1 MKVSTNKNKTCKST
15 VLLILTLFSAVCLL
29 GLFSSCKNDDDD
41 SPKEEKKCTVT
52 FLSGDGYWQ
61 NDLTPEIKKTIT
73 VKYGSAI
80 TSEEKPVAP
89 QRKHCDFAGW
99 YEKNG
104 ETVSSIY
111 YNFDLPV
118 TKDLTLVANWKVEE
132 NCHTIRY
139 EVNGGSVVVS
149 ETVEYGECPKKPI
162 NPTKDKKS
170 FVGWYMDKECNVPFV
185 FINPLTTD
193 TTVYARW
200 ADFYGTL
207 EEFNTYVTKN
217 KSSFTSKDGVT
228 CEAYFSDSSATTL
241 SFNDDV
247 KTAFANTKNNFTLD
261 MSGMTKLSGSIERN
275 MIGCV
280 DNNGKYTEDIYK
292 NTSIVKVFFP
302 NGITTI
308 GEYAF
313 CGCKNLKYVQ
323 LPSTSLTKIAK
334 DAFCGCSGLEDSSIV
349 WPKSGRFSIEQGA
362 FGACNGLTKFII
374 PGLVDYI
381 ANGVFGSCKN
391 LISIEFKEGIES
403 IGPFSFQFCENLKN
417 ITLPKSLKE
426 LYYYTFADMVDY
438 DKVSKANIKIQYNGT
453 MEEFGTVK
461 RTSRGTYPYI
471 GEWKVICSDGEIT
484 NSNLMTRMW
493 EH

>member
-1 MKVSTNKNKTCKST
+1 MKVSTNKTCKST

-29 GLFSSCKNDDDD
+29 GFFASCKNGDEDD
-41 SPKEEKKCTVT
+41 SSKEEKKCTVT

-61 NDLTPEIKKTIT
+61 NGLTLEIEKTIT
-73 VKYGSAI
+73 VKYGSEI
-80 TSEEKPVAP
+80 TSEEKPAAP
-89 QRKHCDFAGW
+89 QRKHCDFSGW

-104 ETVSSIY
+104 DTVSSIH
-111 YNFDLPV
+111 YNFELPV

-149 ETVEYGECPKKPI
+149 ETVEFGECAKMPAA
-162 NPTKDKKS
+162 PTKDKKS
-170 FVGWYMDKECNVPFV
+170 FVGWYMDKECNVPFI
-185 FINPLTTD
+185 FSMPLTTD

-217 KSSFTSKDGVT
+217 KASFTSKDGVT

-261 MSGMTKLSGSIERN
+261 MSGMTNLSGSIERD

-280 DNNGKYTEDIYK
+280 DNSGKYTEDIYK

-313 CGCKNLKYVQ
+313 CGCQKLKYVQ

-334 DAFCGCSGLEDSSIV
+334 DAFYGCSGLEDSSIV

-362 FGACNGLTKFII
+362 FGACNGLTNFII
-374 PGLVDYI
+374 PGLVSYI
-381 ANGVFGSCKN
+381 ANGVFVSCKK

-426 LYYYTFADMVDY
+426 LYYYSFADIVDY
-438 DKVSKANIKIQYNGT
+438 ELVSKSNIKIQYSGT
-453 MEEFGTVK
+453 MAEFGTVK

-484 NSNLMTRMW
+484 KSDLMTRMW

>member
-29 GLFSSCKNDDDD
+29 GFFASCKNDDEDD
-41 SPKEEKKCTVT
+41 SPKDIKVAVT
-52 FLSGDGYWQ
+52 FLSGEGYWLEGENKVTQ
-61 NDLTPEIKKTIT
+61 KVVN
-73 VKYGSAI
+73 I
-80 TSEEKPVAP
+80 TSGSTCRDEKPAAP
-89 QRKHCDFAGW
+89 EREHYTLSGW
-99 YEKNG
+99 YRKTG
-104 ETVSSIY
+104 EDIDGTAYRFEEEITA
-111 YNFDLPV
+111 P
-118 TKDLTLVANWKVEE
+118 LTLIAKWKNVESS
-132 NCHTIRY
+132 HVLTFDSL
-139 EVNGGSVVVS
+139 GGSEV
-149 ETVEYGECPKKPI
+149 EKQTVEYGACPKKPI

-170 FVGWYMDKECNVPFV
+170 FVGWYMDKECNVPFI
-185 FINPLTTD
+185 FSMPLTTD

-261 MSGMTKLSGSIERN
+261 MSGMTKLSGSIERD

-292 NTSIVKVFFP
+292 NTSIVKVFIP

-313 CGCKNLKYVQ
+313 CGCQKLKYVQ
-323 LPSTSLTKIAK
+323 LPSTSLTTIAK

-362 FGACNGLTKFII
+362 FGACNGLKKFII
-374 PGLVDYI
+374 PGLVSYI

-391 LISIEFKEGIES
+391 LISIEFKEGVES
-403 IGPFSFQFCENLKN
+403 IGSFSFQFCEKLKN

-426 LYYYTFADMVDY
+426 LYYYSFADIVDY
-438 DKVSKANIKIQYNGT
+438 DEVSKSNIKIQYNGT
-453 MEEFGTVK
+453 MEEFGTIK

-484 NSNLMTRMW
+484 KSDLMTRMW

>member
-1 MKVSTNKNKTCKST
+1 MSKARGKSSCKSASA
-15 VLLILTLFSAVCLL
+15 LILALFSAVCLL
-29 GLFSSCKNDDDD
+29 GLFSSCKNDDED
-41 SPKEEKKCTVT
+41 SPKKCTVT

-61 NDLTPEIKKTIT
+61 NGLTPEIEKTIT
-73 VKYGSAI
+73 VKYGSEI
-80 TSEEKPVAP
+80 TSEEKPAAP
-89 QRKHCDFAGW
+89 QRKHCDFSGW

-104 ETVSSIY
+104 DTVSSIH
-111 YNFDLPV
+111 YNFELPV
-118 TKDLTLVANWKVEE
+118 TKDLTLVAQWKIIE
-132 NCHTIRY
+132 NPHTLTFDTL
-139 EVNGGSVVVS
+139 GGSAIAS
-149 ETVEYGECPKKPI
+149 QTVEYGAYPKKPT

-170 FVGWYMDKECNVPFV
+170 FVGWYMDKECNVPFI

-247 KTAFANTKNNFTLD
+247 KTAFANTKNKITLD
-261 MSGMTKLSGSIERN
+261 MSGMTNLSGSIERD

-308 GEYAF
+308 GKYAF

-323 LPSTSLTKIAK
+323 LPSSTLTEIS
-334 DAFCGCSGLEDSSIV
+334 DLAFCGCSGLEDSSIV
-349 WPKSGRFSIEQGA
+349 WPKSGRFSIEQSA
-362 FGACNGLTKFII
+362 FRDCTGLKKFIV
-374 PGLVDYI
+374 PGLVSYI

-403 IGPFSFQFCENLKN
+403 IGSFSFQFCENLKN

-426 LYYYTFADMVDY
+426 LYYYSFADIVDY
-438 DKVSKANIKIQYNGT
+438 DKVSKSNIKIQYNGT
-453 MEEFGTVK
+453 MAEFGTVK
-461 RTSRGTYPYI
+461 RTARGTYPYI

-484 NSNLMTRMW
+484 KSDLMTRMW